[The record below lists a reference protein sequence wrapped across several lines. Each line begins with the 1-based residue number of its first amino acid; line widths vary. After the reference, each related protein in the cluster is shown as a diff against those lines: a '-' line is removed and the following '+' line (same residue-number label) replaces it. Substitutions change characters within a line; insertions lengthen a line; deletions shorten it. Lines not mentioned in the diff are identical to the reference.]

1 MQLLAA
7 PPDSRRGE
15 IGAALARIARHAPD
29 GVIAVPERVTVF
41 RTIVYD
47 EERCL
52 GCGACARTCP
62 ADAIEAL
69 APDQPAA
76 GTAEGAS

>member
-1 MQLLAA
+1 
-7 PPDSRRGE
+7 
-15 IGAALARIARHAPD
+15 
-29 GVIAVPERVTVF
+29 VTVF

-47 EERCL
+47 DDKCL

-69 APDQPAA
+69 APKAGAAA
-76 GTAEGAS
+76 GGGAR